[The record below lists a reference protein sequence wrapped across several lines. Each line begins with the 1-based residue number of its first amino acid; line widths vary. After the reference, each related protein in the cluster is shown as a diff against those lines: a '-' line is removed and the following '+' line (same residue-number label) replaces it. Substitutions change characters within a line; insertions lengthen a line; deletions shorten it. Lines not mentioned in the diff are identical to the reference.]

1 MGGDAKGAAMSA
13 TGTTADLTPEQMQA
27 LIEADRQRRIQ
38 LAGDA
43 IKAALELHRCDL
55 LPVPQLTP
63 DGRIVAVLQI
73 SAR

>member
-1 MGGDAKGAAMSA
+1 MS
-13 TGTTADLTPEQMQA
+13 DLTPEQMQA

-43 IKAALELHRCDL
+43 IKAALEMHRCDL
-55 LPVPQLTP
+55 LPVPQIV